1 MRILIIEDEEKI
13 ARFVERGLKEEAFE
27 TVIALRG
34 DEGFELALT
43 EAFDLIV
50 LDVKLPGMDGFA
62 VARELRKKGSQ
73 AKIIMLSARDAV
85 EDKVLGLDSGA
96 DDYLTKPFSFDELL
110 ARVRALLRRGE
121 SAAPELHV
129 ADLTLD
135 QRRRRVTRGGKEIG
149 LSNREYALL
158 EYLMLNADS
167 IVSRARIAEHVWGI
181 DFDTFTNTIDV
192 YIRYLREK
200 IDVGSDTKLIHTV
213 RGRGYCLSERP
224 PL

>member
-27 TVIALRG
+27 VEIALRG
-34 DEGFELALT
+34 DEGFELAQT
-43 EAFDLIV
+43 EGFDLIV

-62 VARELRKKGSQ
+62 VARELRKKGAQ

-85 EDKVLGLDSGA
+85 EDKVRGLDSGA

-121 SAAPELHV
+121 SAAPELRV

-135 QRRRRVTRGGKEIG
+135 QRKRRVTRGGREIG

-158 EYLMLNADS
+158 EYLMLNADAV
-167 IVSRARIAEHVWGI
+167 VSRARIAEHVWGI

-200 IDVGSDTKLIHTV
+200 IDADSGPKLIHTV
-213 RGRGYCLSERP
+213 RGRGYCLSEKAP
-224 PL
+224 A